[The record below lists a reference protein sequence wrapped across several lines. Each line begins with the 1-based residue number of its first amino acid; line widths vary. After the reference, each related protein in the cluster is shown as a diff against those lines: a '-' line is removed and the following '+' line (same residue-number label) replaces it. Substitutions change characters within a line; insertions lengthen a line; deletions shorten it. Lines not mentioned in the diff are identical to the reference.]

1 MIEPHV
7 SYFLVYFPSLPNW
20 KFSIVNDF
28 LFHALDRNCRIQ
40 LILLTIVK
48 KHKLFIAQLVRRRL
62 TTLINKP
69 IHNGEIDFY
78 FSSIF

>member
-1 MIEPHV
+1 MWFKEIEV
-7 SYFLVYFPSLPNW
+7 LRLYIRMPNW

-62 TTLINKP
+62 TTHINKP
-69 IHNGEIDFY
+69 IHNGEIDSRFL
-78 FSSIF
+78 F